1 MMKTNAKRKNSA
13 VKKLIPAAGMLAL
26 SASMLATSTYAWFTM
41 NKYVTVTG
49 MEVKTTVSSNLL
61 ISHGVFNA
69 TAKNADSS
77 FTTSDSTAI
86 KAWLQPVS
94 TNNADSAN
102 YWYTLNAKAD
112 GSKDSGDYTD
122 YDAVGL
128 GNATDTET
136 YANMFSQ
143 EYGVTKNQ
151 VTQFG
156 ATTDPNNAA
165 VGYVDYVFQL
175 KATNTTDGAESIYLT
190 KLDLTYGDATDGDK
204 AFRAAVFA
212 QEFNSAFSANITTYS
227 EGNNANYKGIYA
239 PASSAY
245 QTAGAGVSGAA
256 ATTAISNLLDGEVGD
271 SAIPLATIAGGD
283 TKYYKVV
290 VRLWIEGE
298 DTTCTSETFAN
309 LDNTWKLDLRLDL
322 GNLGGG
328 TTVNGQTP
336 VTALTMAT
344 TPANNG
350 GGNVGS

>member
-49 MEVKTTVSSNLL
+49 MQVKTTVSSNLL
-61 ISHGVFNA
+61 ISHGEFSA
-69 TAKNADSS
+69 TTKNSDGT
-77 FTTSDSTAI
+77 FTTADSTAI

-102 YWYTLNAKAD
+102 YWYTLNAKAN
-112 GSKDSGDYTD
+112 GAKDSGNYID
-122 YDAVGL
+122 YDSVGL
-128 GNATDTET
+128 GTTDVTTAT
-136 YANMFSQ
+136 YANAFSQ
-143 EYGVTKNQ
+143 AYGVTKDQ
-151 VTQFG
+151 VTAFG
-156 ATTDPNNAA
+156 ADTNPNNAA

-175 KATNTTDGAESIYLT
+175 KATNTTGGAESIYLT
-190 KLDLTYGDATDGDK
+190 KLDLTYAGATDNDK

-212 QEFNSAFSANITTYS
+212 QEFNNAFAGDITTYT
-227 EGNNANYKGIYA
+227 EGANENYKGIYA
-239 PASSAY
+239 PANANN
-245 QTAGAGVSGAA
+245 QTLNKAVNAVDGVDTITNFKNGGEST
-256 ATTAISNLLDGEVGD
+256 ATE
-271 SAIPLATIAGGD
+271 LATVAAGD

-309 LDNTWKLDLRLDL
+309 LTQNWALDLRLDL

-344 TPANNG
+344 TPAAP
-350 GGNVGS
+350 

>member
-61 ISHGVFNA
+61 ISPGTFTA
-69 TAKNADSS
+69 TSKNADST
-77 FTTSDSTAI
+77 FTTSDRTSI

-102 YWYTLNAKAD
+102 YWYTLNAKAN
-112 GSKDSGDYTD
+112 GAKDSGNYID
-122 YDAVGL
+122 YDSVGL
-128 GNATDTET
+128 GTTDVTTAT
-136 YANMFSQ
+136 YANAFSQ
-143 EYGVTKNQ
+143 AYGVTKDQ
-151 VTQFG
+151 VTTFG

-175 KATNTTDGAESIYLT
+175 KATNTTGGSESIYLT
-190 KLDLTYGDATDGDK
+190 KLDLTYQGTTDNDK

-212 QEFNSAFSANITTYS
+212 QEFNSTFSEDITTYTS
-227 EGNNANYKGIYA
+227 GANANYKGIYA
-239 PASSAY
+239 PANANN
-245 QTAGAGVSGAA
+245 QTLNKAVNAADAVDTITNFKNGGESTATELATVAAGA
-256 ATTAISNLLDGEVGD
+256 
-271 SAIPLATIAGGD
+271 

-309 LDNTWKLDLRLDL
+309 LTQNWALDLRLDL

-344 TPANNG
+344 T
-350 GGNVGS
+350 S